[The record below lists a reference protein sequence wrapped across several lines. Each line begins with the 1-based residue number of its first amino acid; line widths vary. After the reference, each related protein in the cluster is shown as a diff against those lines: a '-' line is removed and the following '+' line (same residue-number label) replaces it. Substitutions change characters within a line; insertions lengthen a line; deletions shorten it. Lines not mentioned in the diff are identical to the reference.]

1 MRLGNI
7 LQFIGWL
14 LTVLAVAMIVPVL
27 SAFADGHRELAMGFG
42 TSALLTSF
50 IGLGLVAT
58 FRGSPPVSTL
68 NEGLVLVVLAWT
80 IVPVFA
86 GVPLAMADGIPTLL
100 DAWFEAVSGLTT
112 TGATLITDYEG
123 TPRAIFL
130 WRAILQWLGG
140 LFIILM
146 AMHILVV
153 IGATLL
159 PIKRVRLPSPD
170 FVEKSEDLT
179 NRIVSA
185 VFPVA
190 IIYVLMTLAA
200 CLSMWANGIPGWEA
214 LCLSMSAVSTG
225 GFVTRAGAFDVYGS
239 GVAEAVLVVVMIL
252 ASMNFLIHW
261 HGVRLRFREYFNVPE
276 LQFLAAIFAMIVG
289 LVWLGFVLT
298 GKGAG
303 TDGGIGATLWS
314 AIFNGVS
321 LLSTT
326 GFYLDE
332 GGRIS
337 DLPPVLVMIPL
348 MIGGAA
354 LSTTGGFKVVR
365 FVLLIKHSAREMKRL
380 GHPHGVFSIQF
391 GDYKISEMTMDAV
404 WALFLGFMSLTAF
417 MALVV
422 GWAGF
427 DFEVALI
434 AATAAVM
441 NAGPFLLASTGGETT
456 WAEMPTGVRTLL
468 ALGMII
474 GRVEVLAFF
483 VLFNIN
489 FWRR

>member
-7 LQFIGWL
+7 FQFIGWL
-14 LTVLAVAMIVPVL
+14 LALLAVAMLIPAL
-27 SAFADGHRELAMGFG
+27 SAFAEKNNDLGLAFG
-42 TSALLTSF
+42 VCALLTAF
-50 IGLGLVAT
+50 VGFGLIAT
-58 FRGSPPVSTL
+58 FRGSAPVATL
-68 NEGLVLVVLAWT
+68 NEGLVLVVLSWT

-86 GVPLAMADGIPTLL
+86 GLPLAFADGIPTLL

-112 TGATLITDYEG
+112 TGATLITDYAA
-123 TPRAIFL
+123 TPIAIFL

-146 AMHILVV
+146 GMHILVV

-170 FVEKSEDLT
+170 FFEKSEDLT
-179 NRIVSA
+179 SRILNSV
-185 VFPVA
+185 VA
-190 IIYVLMTLAA
+190 LSTVYILMTLVA
-200 CLSMWANGIPGWEA
+200 CVLIWGNGVPGWEA
-214 LCLSMSAVSTG
+214 VCLAFSTVSTG
-225 GFVTRAGAFDVYGS
+225 GFVTRSGS
-239 GVAEAVLVVVMIL
+239 IDSYDSTFAEAVMVIIMIV

-261 HGVRLRFREYFNVPE
+261 HGIRVRFREYLNVPE
-276 LQFLAAIFAMIVG
+276 LQY
-289 LVWLGFVLT
+289 LGVIFVLT
-298 GKGAG
+298 VLLVWTALAI
-303 TDGGIGATLWS
+303 TGGGSNPWN

-321 LLSTT
+321 LLSTS
-326 GFYLDE
+326 GFYVEE
-332 GGRIS
+332 GGGIS
-337 DLPPVLVMIPL
+337 DLPPVLILIPL

-365 FVLLIKHSAREMKRL
+365 FVLLIKHAAREMKRL
-380 GHPHGVFSIQF
+380 GHPHGLFAIHF
-391 GDYKISEMTMDAV
+391 GDYRISELTMDAI
-404 WALFLGFMSLTAF
+404 WALFLGFMTLIAVLAF
-417 MALVV
+417 VV

-434 AATAAVM
+434 TATASVM
-441 NAGPFLLASTGGETT
+441 NAGPFLLAATSGEVSY
-456 WAEMPTGVRTLL
+456 AEMPVHVRTVL

-483 VLFNIN
+483 VIFNVN